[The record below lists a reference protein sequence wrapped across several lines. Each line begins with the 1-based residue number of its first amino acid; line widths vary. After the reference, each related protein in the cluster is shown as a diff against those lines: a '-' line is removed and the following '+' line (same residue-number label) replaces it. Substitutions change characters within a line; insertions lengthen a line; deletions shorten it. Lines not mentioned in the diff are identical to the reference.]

1 MSYKDLFLK
10 LLPSGKAWNKERGS
24 GLDKLAAGVSKE
36 FLRVDERANQL
47 IIELNPSQAA
57 ELLPDWE
64 HLLNLP
70 DTAFGSP
77 ETEQE
82 RRNLVTFKFSL
93 RGGQSRKYYIDLI
106 KKLGFNITIDEFRP
120 FCAGISSAGDALN
133 TADEWRFTWKVN
145 MLEAAAYYFSA
156 GISSAGDPLV
166 SWRNEVV
173 QGVINKLKPAHTHV
187 IFSFIEE

>member
-1 MSYKDLFLK
+1 MSYRDLFLK
-10 LLPSGKAWNKERGS
+10 LLPSGKAWNKETGS
-24 GLDKLAAGVSKE
+24 GLDTLASGLSKE
-36 FLRVDERANQL
+36 FVRIDQRANQL
-47 IIELNPSQAA
+47 IVELNPTQAA

-64 HLLNLP
+64 NLLGLP
-70 DTAFGSP
+70 DSALGEP

-82 RRNLVTFKFSL
+82 RRNLVTLKFSL

-120 FCAGISSAGDALN
+120 FCAGQSSAGDALN
-133 TADEWRFTWKVN
+133 VSDEWRHTWRVN
-145 MLEAAAYYFSA
+145 MQEAAAYYFSA
-156 GISSAGDPLV
+156 GVSSAGDPLV

-173 QGVINKLKPAHTHV
+173 QGVINKLKPTHTHV